1 MAIKPYPQA
10 EERLVKSVSE
20 IAKTFARIQ
29 SDAVLAYTPL
39 VQDICHRK
47 ATEEEVDHLLSNL
60 LSYVTFEPMLELF
73 KKVCRAYI
81 LTYPNAVE
89 YYVLECMELLEEK
102 ESEMN

>member
-1 MAIKPYPQA
+1 MAIEPYLQA

-29 SDAVLAYTPL
+29 GDAVLAYAPL
-39 VQDICHRK
+39 VQDICHRE
-47 ATEEEVDHLLSNL
+47 ATEYEVDYLLSEL

-81 LTYPNAVE
+81 QTYPNVVE
-89 YYVLECMELLEEK
+89 YYVLECMNWLDEK
-102 ESEMN
+102 NKAAD